1 MAKIDALL
9 KMMTQHDASDLH
21 ISAGCPPIL
30 RINGHLQRTKSQDLS
45 SREVEM
51 LLLEILEEESL
62 AVFKER
68 KDVNFSY
75 ELEGVAR
82 FRANV
87 FSERMY

>member
-21 ISAGCPPIL
+21 ISAGGPPTL
-30 RINGHLQRTKSQDLS
+30 RINGYLQRIKSQDRAA
-45 SREVEM
+45 REVEM

-75 ELEGVAR
+75 ELEGAGFV
-82 FRANV
+82 
-87 FSERMY
+87 MKC